1 MLQGMPWLKSNC
13 CGGGRDR
20 RACDGKW
27 SGIVTS
33 VGSESRRYLALW
45 LPYLGIDRLIRSGTT
60 SANPPDTPLALVEKV
75 KGAIRLAIVDPA
87 AASLGLQ
94 RGMGLADARILA
106 PDLLVFEQDE
116 HADAALLERLA
127 DGCMRYTPNVSL
139 DSPDALVLDLTGCV
153 HLFGSEDALAAD
165 LSTRIARLGIRAR
178 TACAYAPEA
187 ALALVRF
194 QRVPA
199 ADERMSVMRLPIAAL
214 RLGAECET
222 SLIRA
227 GLAKIGDVARRPLA
241 GIAAR
246 YGEDAVHA
254 IRRIIG
260 EADSPLTFRKM
271 EKPFHFDQRF
281 AEPVARTDYVM
292 ARLDDLVAEA
302 IAALEARDLGG
313 RRFEAI
319 FFRTDGLA
327 QRLMIETGVP
337 TRDAHAILRLFRER
351 IDSLADPLDPGFGYD
366 MVRLKVLFHE
376 PLAAS
381 QLQLGSSEAASA
393 SQQVDELVDRLS
405 VRIGRNRVRRFQ
417 PRDSHIPEQAQL
429 SFPAIETRRADEN
442 WIMSPPGN
450 PPMRPLHLFN
460 PPQRIEVLASV
471 PDGPPYRFRWR
482 RTFHEVGRFEG
493 PERIASE
500 WWRAQ
505 DGDPAHGAPTRDYY
519 RIEDRRGR
527 RFWIFRHGLYDETSH
542 PDWYIHGLFA

>member
-1 MLQGMPWLKSNC
+1 M
-13 CGGGRDR
+13 
-20 RACDGKW
+20 
-27 SGIVTS
+27 
-33 VGSESRRYLALW
+33 
-45 LPYLGIDRLIRSGTT
+45 PYLGIDRLIRSRT
-60 SANPPDTPLALVEKV
+60 AHADQPDAPLALAEKV
-75 KGAIRLAIVDPA
+75 KGAVRLAMVDPTA
-87 AASLGLQ
+87 AALGLQ

-106 PDLLVFEQDE
+106 PDLHVFDKDE

-139 DSPDALVLDLTGCV
+139 DGIDALVLDLTGCT

-165 LSTRIARLGIRAR
+165 LGKRMAGLGLRAR
-178 TACAYAPEA
+178 TTCAYAPEA

-199 ADERMSVMRLPIAAL
+199 TDERASVMRLPIAAL

-222 SLIRA
+222 SLMRA
-227 GLAKIGDVARRPLA
+227 GLATIGDVARRPLSS
-241 GIAAR
+241 IAAR
-246 YGEDAVHA
+246 YGEDAVQA
-254 IRRIIG
+254 IRRITG
-260 EADSPLTFRKM
+260 EADSPLVFRKP
-271 EKPFHFDQRF
+271 ETPFLFERRF

-292 ARLDDLVAEA
+292 ERLGDLVAEA
-302 IAALEARDLGG
+302 IAALSAQDRGG
-313 RRFEAI
+313 RRFETT
-319 FFRTDGLA
+319 FFRSDGLA
-327 QRLMIETGVP
+327 QRLMIETGSA
-337 TRDAHAILRLFRER
+337 TRDAPAILRLFRER
-351 IDSLADPLDPGFGYD
+351 IDSLSDPLDPGFGYD
-366 MVRLKVLFHE
+366 MVRLKVPRHE
-376 PLAAS
+376 PLMAS
-381 QLQLGSSEAASA
+381 QLPLGGSEDASA
-393 SQQVDELVDRLS
+393 LQQVDELVDRLS
-405 VRIGRNRVRRFQ
+405 TRIGRNRVRRFQ

-429 SFPAIETRRADEN
+429 LFPAIDDRQADGG
-442 WIMSPPGN
+442 WVMSPPGN

-500 WWRAQ
+500 WWRAK

-527 RFWIFRHGLYDETSH
+527 RFWIFRHGLYDGTNH